1 MSFFRTSTFSAV
13 AATAALV
20 ISIGSATFITLD
32 AFNTR
37 DTVLAQALQSVG
49 LCNPIDQVV
58 NVTPSATSTPTSE
71 PSASTTATPESS
83 ESEASST
90 EPAASASPAES
101 AAAGQDG
108 ADGQTGATGNS
119 GKTGAAGTNGIS
131 GANGSPGEK
140 GEKGDTG
147 STGSSGADGATGP
160 AGPAG
165 PAGSA
170 GATGS
175 TGATGATGANG
186 ICDISQILP
195 VNGDL
200 NPSRD
205 NVYSLGSLTN
215 RWKSLQLGPGTLW
228 IQDSEV
234 TPPTQVGLTVKSGAL
249 LLDGADS
256 LRIGNIR
263 LTATGLTSIVPTSPI
278 TLGDATFTNYVELQ
292 AGGIK
297 FKDGTIQS
305 TASTGGATGPQGP
318 AGPQGPKGDTG
329 AQGPQGEPGT
339 VDGFIEVP
347 VCINKDNNGVAHM
360 AMFYGTCDELKIKG
374 TDIVMLQRK
383 G

>member
-1 MSFFRTSTFSAV
+1 
-13 AATAALV
+13 
-20 ISIGSATFITLD
+20 
-32 AFNTR
+32 
-37 DTVLAQALQSVG
+37 
-49 LCNPIDQVV
+49 
-58 NVTPSATSTPTSE
+58 
-71 PSASTTATPESS
+71 
-83 ESEASST
+83 
-90 EPAASASPAES
+90 
-101 AAAGQDG
+101 
-108 ADGQTGATGNS
+108 
-119 GKTGAAGTNGIS
+119 
-131 GANGSPGEK
+131 
-140 GEKGDTG
+140 
-147 STGSSGADGATGP
+147 
-160 AGPAG
+160 
-165 PAGSA
+165 
-170 GATGS
+170 
-175 TGATGATGANG
+175 
-186 ICDISQILP
+186 LP

-234 TPPTQVGLTVKSGAL
+234 TPATQVGLTVKSGAL

-329 AQGPQGEPGT
+329 ETGPAGSIE
-339 VDGFIEVP
+339 GFVEVP
-347 VCINKDNNGVAHM
+347 VCIVEDSRVYEKFTMVYAKCGEIEA
-360 AMFYGTCDELKIKG
+360 KG
-374 TDIVMLQRK
+374 KDIVMLERK
-383 G
+383 Q